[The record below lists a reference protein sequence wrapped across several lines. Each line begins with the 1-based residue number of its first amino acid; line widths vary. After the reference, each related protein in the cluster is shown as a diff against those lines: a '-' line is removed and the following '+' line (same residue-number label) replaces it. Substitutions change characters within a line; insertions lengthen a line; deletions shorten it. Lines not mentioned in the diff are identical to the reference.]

1 MFVPVVRVRRGAPT
15 FAKASADKYLRPYF
29 NNLDSGVPALCAGL
43 RNDVF
48 VCFMFGNTILKRKN

>member
-1 MFVPVVRVRRGAPT
+1 MYAVAVGDIFI
-15 FAKASADKYLRPYF
+15 
-29 NNLDSGVPALCAGL
+29 NLDSGVPALCAGH